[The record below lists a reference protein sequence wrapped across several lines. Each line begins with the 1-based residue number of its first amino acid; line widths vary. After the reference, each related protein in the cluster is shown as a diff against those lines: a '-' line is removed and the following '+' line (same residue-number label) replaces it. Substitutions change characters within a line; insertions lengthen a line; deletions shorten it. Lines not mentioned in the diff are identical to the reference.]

1 MDKQAI
7 VDIIA
12 GHAREVLPD
21 LANRSLS
28 ATDSLRE
35 LGANSIDRAEI
46 LMLTTATLDM
56 RVPLVQLSQAR
67 NVGELAELL
76 AGLLAERRAE
86 RSTRVA

>member
-1 MDKQAI
+1 METQAI

-21 LANRSLS
+21 LGTRPLGS
-28 ATDSLRE
+28 ADSLRE

-46 LMLTTATLDM
+46 LMLTTATLGL
-56 RVPLVQLSQAR
+56 RIPLIELAQPR

-76 AGLLAERRAE
+76 WERLAQRGA
-86 RSTRVA
+86 RVA